1 MIIAVIYATFAV
13 VKRKRDK
20 SSGLYVIRTLNLCD
34 TVAALYQLSQQAN
47 WEHVVQLVRYK
58 PVKG

>member
-13 VKRKRDK
+13 SKRKPDK

-34 TVAALYQLSQQAN
+34 TVAALYQISQQAN

-58 PVKG
+58 SVKG